1 MSGGQHVT
9 GLYVFVQ
16 GLGFQDSSAEPIEEW
31 RGLEQDE
38 CCDLKPTSAS
48 ISEFIYLTMLQTD
61 QII

>member
-1 MSGGQHVT
+1 MSEGQHVT

-31 RGLEQDE
+31 RGLGHDE
-38 CCDLKPTSAS
+38 CRDLKPTSA
-48 ISEFIYLTMLQTD
+48 IFIYLTRLQTD